1 MWTDFFRSRRAG
13 DLLLALVVVKP
24 LVTIP
29 AIRQRISTGAMI
41 GAVPSVVLAGD
52 AQFMIT
58 VIGTLKGGSGK
69 STLAFNLGVW
79 LAMAD
84 VDVQLIDA
92 DPQATLSDVCDV
104 RVEEQFEPRILV
116 RERSALTKEAL
127 LEHEE
132 TLIDIG
138 TADMDA
144 LRTSLALCDRVVVP
158 VPPSQ
163 ADIWST
169 QRFVH
174 LVRSIDSEIRPDV
187 IGFINRGDTHHAV
200 RETNEAAA
208 ALVALPDIRYIKPRL
223 SQRTVFRRSFSEG
236 LAVFE
241 LEPNGKGAKEF
252 YALAAALFP
261 HLLS

>member
-1 MWTDFFRSRRAG
+1 
-13 DLLLALVVVKP
+13 V
-24 LVTIP
+24 
-29 AIRQRISTGAMI
+29 
-41 GAVPSVVLAGD
+41 
-52 AQFMIT
+52 
-58 VIGTLKGGSGK
+58 GTLKGGSGK
-69 STLAFNLGVW
+69 STLTFNLGVW
-79 LAMAD
+79 LAMAE

-92 DPQATLSDVCDV
+92 DPQATLLDVTEV
-104 RVEEQFEPRILV
+104 RAEEGFEPALLV
-116 RERSALTKEAL
+116 RDRSALSAEAIA
-127 LEHEE
+127 EHEE

-144 LRTSLALCDRVVVP
+144 VRSALGLCDRVVVP

-169 QRFVH
+169 QRFTR
-174 LVRSIDSEIRPDV
+174 LVRSIERSNPPDI

-208 ALVALPDIRYIKPRL
+208 ALVSLPDIRFIKPRL

-241 LEPNGKGAKEF
+241 LEPRGKGAKEF
-252 YALAAALFP
+252 YALAASLFP

>member
-1 MWTDFFRSRRAG
+1 
-13 DLLLALVVVKP
+13 
-24 LVTIP
+24 
-29 AIRQRISTGAMI
+29 
-41 GAVPSVVLAGD
+41 
-52 AQFMIT
+52 MIT

-69 STLAFNLGVW
+69 STLTFNLGVW
-79 LAMAD
+79 LGMAD

-92 DPQATLSDVCDV
+92 DPQATLSDVVEV
-104 RVEEQFEPRILV
+104 RVEERFDPAVQV
-116 RERSALTKEAL
+116 RNASALTPEGL
-127 LEHEE
+127 REHEE

-138 TADMDA
+138 TSDMEA
-144 LRTSLALCDRVVVP
+144 VRTALALCDRVVVP

-169 QRFVH
+169 QRFVQ
-174 LVRSIDSEIRPDV
+174 LVHSIERERPPEIF
-187 IGFINRGDTHHAV
+187 GFINRGDTHHAV
-200 RETNEAAA
+200 RETVEAAA
-208 ALVALPDIRYIKPRL
+208 ALVSLPNIRFIKPRL

-241 LEPNGKGAKEF
+241 LEPRGKAAKEF

>member
-1 MWTDFFRSRRAG
+1 
-13 DLLLALVVVKP
+13 
-24 LVTIP
+24 
-29 AIRQRISTGAMI
+29 
-41 GAVPSVVLAGD
+41 
-52 AQFMIT
+52 MIT

-69 STLAFNLGVW
+69 STLTFNLGVW

-92 DPQATLSDVCDV
+92 DPQATLSDVVEV
-104 RVEEQFEPRILV
+104 RTEEGFDPTILV
-116 RERSALTKEAL
+116 RDRAALTKEGL

-138 TADMDA
+138 TSDMDA
-144 LRTSLALCDRVVVP
+144 VRTALALCDRVVVP

-169 QRFVH
+169 QRFIQ
-174 LVRSIDSEIRPDV
+174 LVKSVDRETAPEI

-208 ALVALPDIRYIKPRL
+208 ALVSLPDIRYIKPRL

-241 LEPNGKGAKEF
+241 LESKGKGAREF